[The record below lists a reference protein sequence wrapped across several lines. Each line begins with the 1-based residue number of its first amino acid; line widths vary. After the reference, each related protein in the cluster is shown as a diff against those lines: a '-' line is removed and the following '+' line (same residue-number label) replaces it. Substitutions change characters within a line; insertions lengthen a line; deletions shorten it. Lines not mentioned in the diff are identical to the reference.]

1 MPVAAPSLTS
11 RVADA
16 GGELTPA
23 ERRVAEEVLAD
34 PNRLAFDTVAG
45 LAERAGTSGPT
56 VVRFAVKLGFEGF
69 ADLQAEVRRTVSDRL
84 ERATDRIRVEDPTS
98 ADGEVVRVAERN
110 VVTSLERLTDG
121 RLGEIV
127 APLLDPARRVWV
139 LAGESS
145 LPAAI
150 VLAQGLGMTR
160 PGVARLTGSAV
171 GMAPTFADVGADD
184 VVVVIDFPRYERRL
198 VEVAGWL
205 ADDGLTLV
213 GLTDGPLSPI
223 AAMSAVWAEVDVTPI
238 GPFDS
243 ALGPIAVCEAI
254 VAQVA
259 LELRGVA
266 TERLDRVEDGW
277 RRAGAL
283 LPPTGAR

>member
-1 MPVAAPSLTS
+1 MPGATASLTT

-16 GGELTPA
+16 GGQLTPA
-23 ERRVAEEVLAD
+23 ERRVAEEVLSD

-69 ADLQAEVRRTVSDRL
+69 ADLQAEVRRSVSDRL
-84 ERATDRIRVEDPTS
+84 ERAADRIRVGDRSS
-98 ADGEVVRVAERN
+98 AHGEVVRTAVRN
-110 VVTSLERLTDG
+110 VDASLERLADG
-121 RLGEIV
+121 QLEAVV
-127 APLLDPARRVWV
+127 APLLDPDRPVWV
-139 LAGESS
+139 LAGENST
-145 LPAAI
+145 PAAI
-150 VLAQGLGMTR
+150 VLAQGLAMIR
-160 PGVARLTGSAV
+160 PRVARLAGSAV
-171 GMAPTFADVGADD
+171 GMAPTFAEVGADD

-205 ADDGLTLV
+205 AEDGLAVV

-223 AAMSAVWAEVDVTPI
+223 AALSDVWAEVDVNPI

-243 ALGPIAVCEAI
+243 TLGPIAVCEAI

-259 LELRGVA
+259 LELRDLA
-266 TERLDRVEDGW
+266 TDRLDRVEDGW
-277 RRAGAL
+277 RRADAL
-283 LPPTGAR
+283 LPLAGS